1 MANIVQGYPKAR
13 FASYLGAGLGE
24 GLATLAEAKVQRM
37 QEDQNIRQY
46 TSAGV
51 DPISARFIAKLPAE
65 QRIPALGRYLE
76 QGQGFPGEQQQY
88 QQQEQYL
95 PQPQLQHP
103 QGGMQALQQPYF
115 QAQPQR
121 QGNIASLLENNYSSP
136 IAPQFLEGL
145 IKSPQQKQQ
154 VQQQQQALEQQQILA
169 NQAQNQ
175 PQQMQGQQIAQQPQ
189 PIAPA
194 QPQQPQLNNQQRLAR
209 ALGAAAPAAIEK
221 QELAEQKRLDAKQ
234 RAINTQNAPF
244 LKGITKAVDNAEV
257 ALDALQ
263 NMKKP
268 LATDKVAAGIAGKFP
283 TVLLNEESQLFDKYS
298 NQLAQQLSGQ
308 TGIPTGFKIK
318 FALTQKPNL
327 EQKPETQ
334 KTLVDKL
341 IKDAERV
348 LQKGSIKDKIIEEN
362 GGEQP
367 ANLET
372 LVNKRFAQGE
382 KSGASTSDIV
392 SDLSQAQDLEKGDQA
407 INEETGETLEW
418 NGKQWIRK

>member
-154 VQQQQQALEQQQILA
+154 AQQ
-169 NQAQNQ
+169 Q

-209 ALGAAAPAAIEK
+209 ALGAAAPAAI
-221 QELAEQKRLDAKQ
+221 
-234 RAINTQNAPF
+234 
-244 LKGITKAVDNAEV
+244 
-257 ALDALQ
+257 
-263 NMKKP
+263 
-268 LATDKVAAGIAGKFP
+268 
-283 TVLLNEESQLFDKYS
+283 
-298 NQLAQQLSGQ
+298 
-308 TGIPTGFKIK
+308 
-318 FALTQKPNL
+318 
-327 EQKPETQ
+327 
-334 KTLVDKL
+334 
-341 IKDAERV
+341 
-348 LQKGSIKDKIIEEN
+348 
-362 GGEQP
+362 
-367 ANLET
+367 
-372 LVNKRFAQGE
+372 
-382 KSGASTSDIV
+382 
-392 SDLSQAQDLEKGDQA
+392 
-407 INEETGETLEW
+407 
-418 NGKQWIRK
+418 

>member
-189 PIAPA
+189 
-194 QPQQPQLNNQQRLAR
+194 LNNQQRLAR

-244 LKGITKAVDNAEV
+244 LKGIT
-257 ALDALQ
+257 
-263 NMKKP
+263 
-268 LATDKVAAGIAGKFP
+268 
-283 TVLLNEESQLFDKYS
+283 
-298 NQLAQQLSGQ
+298 
-308 TGIPTGFKIK
+308 
-318 FALTQKPNL
+318 
-327 EQKPETQ
+327 
-334 KTLVDKL
+334 
-341 IKDAERV
+341 
-348 LQKGSIKDKIIEEN
+348 
-362 GGEQP
+362 
-367 ANLET
+367 
-372 LVNKRFAQGE
+372 
-382 KSGASTSDIV
+382 
-392 SDLSQAQDLEKGDQA
+392 
-407 INEETGETLEW
+407 
-418 NGKQWIRK
+418 